1 MIEPNVSLEPAQ
13 NEELI
18 ISENSFEAKYYTLLQ
33 EHTKILK
40 QFNNL
45 LNKKK

>member
-18 ISENSFEAKYYTLLQ
+18 ISENSFEAKP
-33 EHTKILK
+33 EFEK
-40 QFNNL
+40 
-45 LNKKK
+45 